1 MAAPTARV
9 TTRVTTQQR
18 TLGISADVL
27 AANMWGFT
35 GIIVTY
41 SKTAPFVLT
50 FYRLWISAA
59 LMLLALLLRRRTL
72 SWRVVVRAAPSGV
85 LLGANLACY
94 VFAFRLTTIADASVI
109 GALQPALVL
118 IGAAMLFQEQ
128 VGLREVLLTA
138 VAIAGVCGVV
148 TDKGI
153 SIGAHGKG
161 DLIAVIGTLAFTGYW
176 LFAKQAR
183 SGIPTFEFMAGVWI
197 AAAVALTPV
206 ALASGESFT
215 AVPARNWPWIVA
227 LAIVP
232 GVGHVMVN
240 WAHRFVDASVSSVIT
255 ILNAPVA
262 AIAALV
268 ILRQLLSAVQIA
280 CGSVAV
286 VAIALVARGR
296 PTRAG
301 NVTDPVGTDPVGT
314 APVGTAPVG
323 TAGGE

>member
-1 MAAPTARV
+1 MVAPPA
-9 TTRVTTQQR
+9 RVTTQQR
-18 TLGISADVL
+18 TLGVSADVL
-27 AANMWGFT
+27 ASAMWGFT

-41 SKTAPFVLT
+41 SRTAPFVLT

-72 SWRVVVRAAPSGV
+72 SWQVVVRAAPAGV
-85 LLGANLACY
+85 LLGVNLACY

-109 GALQPALVL
+109 SALQPALVL
-118 IGAAMLFQEQ
+118 IGAALLFAEP
-128 VGLREVLLTA
+128 VGPREVLLTA

-148 TDKGI
+148 AGRAI
-153 SIGAHGKG
+153 SIGSHGKG
-161 DLIAVIGTLAFTGYW
+161 DLIAAIGTLAFAGYW
-176 LFAKQAR
+176 LFAKKAR
-183 SGIPTFEFMAGVWI
+183 GQTPTLEFMAGVWI
-197 AAAVALTPV
+197 AAAVACTPV

-215 AVPARNWPWIVA
+215 AIPARNWPWIVA
-227 LAIVP
+227 LAVVP

-262 AIAALV
+262 AAAALV
-268 ILRQLLSAVQIA
+268 ILRQLLSPVQIA

-296 PTRAG
+296 RPRPASVVEPASTA
-301 NVTDPVGTDPVGT
+301 VG
-314 APVGTAPVG
+314 
-323 TAGGE
+323 E

>member
-1 MAAPTARV
+1 MAAPPA
-9 TTRVTTQQR
+9 RVTTQQR

-27 AANMWGFT
+27 AATMWGFT

-41 SKTAPFVLT
+41 SRTAPFVLT

-72 SWRVVVRAAPSGV
+72 SWQVVVRAAPSGV
-85 LLGANLACY
+85 LLGVNLACY

-109 GALQPALVL
+109 SALQPALVL
-118 IGAAMLFQEQ
+118 IGAAMLFRES
-128 VGLREVLLTA
+128 VGVREVLLTA
-138 VAIAGVCGVV
+138 VAIAGVAGVV

-161 DLIAVIGTLAFTGYW
+161 DLIAVIGTIAFAGYW
-176 LFAKQAR
+176 LFAKKAR
-183 SGIPTFEFMAGVWI
+183 GQIPTFEFMAGVWI

-215 AVPARNWPWIVA
+215 AIPARSWPWIVA

-240 WAHRFVDASVSSVIT
+240 WAHRYVDASVSSVIT

-262 AIAALV
+262 AVAALI
-268 ILRQLLSAVQIA
+268 ILRQLLSPVQIG

-286 VAIALVARGR
+286 IAIALVARGR
-296 PTRAG
+296 RTRAG
-301 NVTDPVGTDPVGT
+301 NVAEPVGTE
-314 APVGTAPVG
+314 
-323 TAGGE
+323 GEQ